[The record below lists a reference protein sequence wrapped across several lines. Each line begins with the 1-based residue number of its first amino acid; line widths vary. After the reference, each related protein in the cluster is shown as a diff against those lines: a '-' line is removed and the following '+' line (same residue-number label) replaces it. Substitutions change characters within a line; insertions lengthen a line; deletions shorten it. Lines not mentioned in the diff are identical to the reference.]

1 MSLRRIRIGNPT
13 PRRVIASSVVRLDVP
28 DRREAGVIGGRRAA
42 MVAPSAGVR
51 ERQRRR
57 VACPAVA
64 GRRLPGVARRGR
76 STIRVTKRCVD
87 RTRTPVP
94 AGCWGRSHPSRH
106 QVGPLAAGP
115 GPELAAT
122 AQARNVALQFYPVR
136 ESKDLDDAFAAR
148 SKARAEAPVVLP
160 HPFVWSH
167 TQRIVDLATRS
178 RLPALEMAASG
189 PMPQLV

>member
-1 MSLRRIRIGNPT
+1 
-13 PRRVIASSVVRLDVP
+13 RLDVP

-42 MVAPSAGVR
+42 KVPRVRVFR

-64 GRRLPGVARRGR
+64 VRRLPGVARRGR

-94 AGCWGRSHPSRH
+94 AECWGRSHPSRH
-106 QVGPLAAGP
+106 RVGPLAAGP

-148 SKARAEAPVVLP
+148 SGRFIALRSARQSLACCSLVLTDQRLVAGRHVALCRQACIFIGPPIAFQAEWP
-160 HPFVWSH
+160 PF
-167 TQRIVDLATRS
+167 
-178 RLPALEMAASG
+178 M
-189 PMPQLV
+189 

>member
-1 MSLRRIRIGNPT
+1 
-13 PRRVIASSVVRLDVP
+13 RLDVP

-42 MVAPSAGVR
+42 KVPRVRVFR

-76 STIRVTKRCVD
+76 SRIRITKRCVD

-106 QVGPLAAGP
+106 RVGPLAAGP

-136 ESKDLDDAFAAR
+136 ESKDLDDAFAAM
-148 SKARAEAPVVLP
+148 SKARAEALVVLP
-160 HPFVWSH
+160 HPFMWSH
-167 TQRIVDLATRS
+167 TQRIVDLATRR
-178 RLPALEMAASG
+178 RLPALY
-189 PMPQLV
+189 PYK